1 MWTCPKCSQR
11 VDDHFEICWKCG
23 TSMDGVEDPT
33 FLADREDTPAPENTS
48 ERSALPIPDHLVTIA
63 SCSLPAEALAIRL
76 KLEDAGIPVFLAD
89 EYTVVMDWL
98 LSNAIGG
105 IKVQVAEHDVRKASE
120 LLNLDMPDDETDEE
134 DASEQDETEQ
144 EPPEEHIQEKPE
156 DY

>member
-23 TSMDGVEDPT
+23 TSVDGDEDPH
-33 FLADREDTPAPENTS
+33 FLEDSPAGPAPEQ
-48 ERSALPIPDHLVTIA
+48 LPDAAPPIAPEHLVTIA
-63 SCSLPAEALAIRL
+63 SCSLPAEALAMRL

-105 IKVQVAEHDVRKASE
+105 IKVQVADHEALRARQI
-120 LLNLDMPDDETDEE
+120 LGLDI
-134 DASEQDETEQ
+134 
-144 EPPEEHIQEKPE
+144 PEEEEMAEEEEPEESDESEPETNITERPE